1 MASVDQPE
9 SGAGYGPA
17 PGAYPFGQAA
27 PRHAAG
33 VAPPVTRPEVTLPWP
48 LLADDFF
55 RLAHDDSTGR
65 PWLNARDLGVGLAA
79 ALLGELTAMRKVEPR
94 AGVLAICV
102 GAQAP
107 PSDALAHTVL
117 DQILKDPQLH
127 DLRAWL
133 IALGLEMHEQVA
145 GRLLRAGHV
154 ERAGVRRRWRAD
166 EVWYVPVDRSTAAM
180 PWARLSLRLR
190 NRQTLHTFDVFL
202 AGLVSATG
210 LVGRVLDGA
219 PRDAAGY
226 LADLVDQLPGPLR
239 ELVVYTEVVVGEAVL
254 GRRR

>member
-1 MASVDQPE
+1 MAYVDQPDN
-9 SGAGYGPA
+9 GAGFSPA
-17 PGAYPFGQAA
+17 PGAYPYEQAV

-33 VAPPVTRPEVTLPWP
+33 AAQPVVRPDATPPWP

-55 RLAHDDSTGR
+55 RLTHDDSTGK

-79 ALLGELTAMRKVEPR
+79 ALLGELTAARKVEPR
-94 AGVLAICV
+94 AGILETYP

-117 DQILKDPQLH
+117 DRILKDPQLH

-133 IALGLEMHEQVA
+133 IALGLDAHEQVA

-154 ERAGVRRRWRAD
+154 ERTGVRRRWRAD
-166 EVWYVPVDRSTAAM
+166 EVRYVPVDRSTAAM

-210 LVGRVLDGA
+210 LASHVLDGA
-219 PRDAAGY
+219 PRDAAVY

-239 ELVVYTEVVVGEAVL
+239 ELVAYTEVVVGEAVL
-254 GRRR
+254 GRRT